1 MIDLHTHSTF
11 SDGSLTPEQLA
22 QEAAFARLSA
32 VALTDHD
39 SIEGVPRFLDACR
52 SLQIRGVPGVELS
65 AEFPDGTMHILGY
78 FIELQHPELGARLA
92 EIRAGRVA
100 RNAEILKHINDMGM
114 ALTMAE
120 VAAYAG
126 EDNIGRL
133 HFSQALVARGYA
145 QTRQEAFDRY
155 LGKGRKGYADRLRLT
170 ARDCIELIRRAGGIP
185 VLAHPFTL
193 HLAKPDL
200 ANLAAEL
207 AGYGLQGIEIYY
219 PQQNARQM
227 KQYQA
232 LAQRLNLVMTG
243 GTDFHGA
250 PMPDIKL
257 GAGFGDTRIPET
269 VLEQLDALHQG

>member
-11 SDGSLTPEQLA
+11 SDGSFTPEQLA
-22 QEAAFARLSA
+22 QEASFVGLSA

-39 SIEGVPRFLDACR
+39 SIEGVPRFLAACR
-52 SLQIRGVPGVELS
+52 AVRVRGVPGVELS
-65 AEFPDGTMHILGY
+65 AEYQDGTMHILGY
-78 FIELQHPELGARLA
+78 FIDLQHPEMTERLK

-100 RNAEILKHINDMGM
+100 RNAEILKHINDMGL

-120 VAAYAG
+120 VADYAG
-126 EDNIGRL
+126 GDNIGRL

-145 QTRQEAFDRY
+145 STRQEAFDRY
-155 LGKGRKGYADRLRLT
+155 LGKGRKGYADRLRLSP
-170 ARDCIELIRRAGGIP
+170 RDCIELIRRAGGIP

-193 HLAKPDL
+193 NLGKP
-200 ANLAAEL
+200 AMARQVGEL
-207 AGYGLQGIEIYY
+207 AEFGLQGIEIFY
-219 PQQNARQM
+219 PQQNVRQM

-232 LAQRLNLVMTG
+232 LARQFNLVMTG

-257 GAGFGDTRIPET
+257 GSGFGETRIPET
-269 VLEQLDALHQG
+269 VLEQLDAIRRA

>member
-1 MIDLHTHSTF
+1 MIDLHTHSIF
-11 SDGSLTPEQLA
+11 SDGSFTPEQLA
-22 QEAAFARLSA
+22 QEAAFAGLSA

-52 SLQIRGVPGVELS
+52 AAQVRGVPGVELS
-65 AEFPDGTMHILGY
+65 AEFQEGTMHVLGY
-78 FIELQHPELGARLA
+78 FIDLLHPELTARLR

-100 RNAEILKHINDMGM
+100 RNAEILKHINDMGL

-126 EDNIGRL
+126 GDNIGRL
-133 HFSQALVARGYA
+133 HFAQALVARGYVPA
-145 QTRQEAFDRY
+145 RQEAFERY
-155 LGKGRKGYADRLRLT
+155 LGKGRKGYADRLRLSP
-170 ARDCIELIRRAGGIP
+170 RDCIELIRRAGGLP

-193 HLAKPDL
+193 NLGKQALAKQL
-200 ANLAAEL
+200 AEL

-219 PQQNARQM
+219 PQQKARQM

-232 LAQRLNLVMTG
+232 LASEFNLAMTG

-257 GAGFGDTRIPET
+257 GSGFGETRIPET

>member
-52 SLQIRGVPGVELS
+52 SLKIRGVPGVELS

-200 ANLAAEL
+200 ANLATEL

-219 PQQNARQM
+219 PQQNVRQM

-257 GAGFGDTRIPET
+257 GAGFGDTRIPEA
-269 VLEQLDALHQG
+269 VLEQLDALRQG